1 MCSRRMMLSNDFERA
16 MTRLSKWGRWGKDD
30 RRGTVNLLTPARRTA
45 AAALATDGIA
55 VSLARDLNAQPSV
68 DNPAPFIDRVTPSV
82 EGQFN
87 VDESTIDRF
96 IAAIG
101 SEREE
106 VWDERIWDWDV
117 KVDGNLASVW
127 VPYAFYRGEQLS
139 HCGVDAFQLVR
150 LDGEWKILHVI
161 DTRRREGCTG
171 PPR

>member
-1 MCSRRMMLSNDFERA
+1 MVPIHQLFDAMRTGDSAQARA
-16 MTRLSKWGRWGKDD
+16 
-30 RRGTVNLLTPARRTA
+30 AF
-45 AAALATDGIA
+45 
-55 VSLARDLNAQPSV
+55 
-68 DNPAPFIDRVTPSV
+68 APFARLAGAPED

-106 VWDERIWDWDV
+106 VWDEQIWDWDV

-139 HCGVDAFQLVR
+139 HCGIDAFQLVR
-150 LDGEWKILHVI
+150 LGEAWKILHVI
-161 DTRRREGCTG
+161 DTRRREGCSG